1 MVVSWLIWNR
11 RNKIHFNKQHLPPEK
26 ILDTA
31 TALLT
36 EIHDNSIDRPERNL
50 AQTQRWAPPV
60 ARAYKVNYDG
70 AYFADEEKAEIGVV
84 VRNEL
89 SQVMGLLVE
98 KIEMLST
105 VEVLEAMTARRVM
118 LFMEELA

>member
-11 RNKIHFNKQHLPPEK
+11 RNKIHFNKQYLPPEK

-36 EIHDNSIDRPERNL
+36 EIHDNSIDRLERNL

-60 ARAYKVNYDG
+60 AGAYKVNYDG
-70 AYFADEEKAEIGVV
+70 AYFADEE
-84 VRNEL
+84 
-89 SQVMGLLVE
+89 
-98 KIEMLST
+98 
-105 VEVLEAMTARRVM
+105 
-118 LFMEELA
+118 